1 MTSFCKRFDAICIV
15 YTNFHKAQ
23 GITTSGLI
31 VSVTSVYWCN
41 RIAAAV
47 DPICYNAVSNG
58 NKVVAYCRYE
68 VRWKKCLSNKGEL
81 KKMHSVMKMLEM

>member
-31 VSVTSVYWCN
+31 VSVTSVY
-41 RIAAAV
+41 
-47 DPICYNAVSNG
+47 
-58 NKVVAYCRYE
+58 
-68 VRWKKCLSNKGEL
+68 
-81 KKMHSVMKMLEM
+81 